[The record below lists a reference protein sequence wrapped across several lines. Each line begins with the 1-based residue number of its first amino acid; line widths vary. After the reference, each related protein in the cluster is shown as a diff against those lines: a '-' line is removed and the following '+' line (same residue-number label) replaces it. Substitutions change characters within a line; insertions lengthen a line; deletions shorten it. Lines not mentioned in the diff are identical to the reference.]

1 MNFKIFKRP
10 PTCFS
15 YNFERRERRGNI
27 SRNDEV
33 GEKKKKEQLDGVY
46 SKLEKTG
53 SNDSCYEICGYNF
66 LLAEKE
72 NARGEKKMFY
82 RSKKNILEHR
92 HVKKKIV

>member
-1 MNFKIFKRP
+1 MRG
-10 PTCFS
+10 
-15 YNFERRERRGNI
+15 ERDGGI
-27 SRNDEV
+27 SPEMMRWEKK
-33 GEKKKKEQLDGVY
+33 KKKKEQLDGVY

-92 HVKKKIV
+92 HVKKKK